1 MDSAIYGAMKASG
14 CMFGLAYGD
23 ALGKPTEFL
32 NYDQIIRQ
40 YGPTGPLRLN
50 GNPALV
56 TDDTQMTLAVAD
68 ALLDALA
75 DDAPASHTPA
85 TLTALTA
92 ETLAPHLRQRYQAW
106 AISPENNRAPGMT
119 CLRSIGRMSEGLPWT
134 QATEQNSKGCGANMR
149 VAPVGLVPGL
159 SDPVR
164 AAAAQFQS
172 ALTHG
177 HPTALAAS
185 DLTAFSVHWLAD
197 GMSSADLLPAL
208 QERCLEQ
215 SKVYHEDWLGLL
227 WQRPG
232 IDSPEDFIARGWK
245 ECFDALGRVAAAL
258 RTPNHNVDP
267 CLATGAG
274 WIAEE
279 ALATALHCF
288 LLYPDPEQVV
298 AMLGRGA
305 ATGGDSD
312 SIASIAGAF
321 AGAAHGFAAWPTSWA
336 DQIEYHI
343 DLRRIGSAWD

>member
-23 ALGKPTEFL
+23 ALGKPTEFW
-32 NYDQIIRQ
+32 NYDQIIDE
-40 YGPTGPLRLN
+40 YGPAGPLDLY

-68 ALLDALA
+68 ALLDVLA
-75 DDAPASHTPA
+75 GP
-85 TLTALTA
+85 TALTA
-92 ETLAPHLRQRYQAW
+92 ENLGPHLRQRYLAW

-119 CLRSIGRMSEGLPWT
+119 CLRAIGRMSEGLAWT

-149 VAPVGLVPGL
+149 VAPIGLVPGL
-159 SDPVR
+159 SDPER
-164 AAAAQFQS
+164 AAAAQFQA

-185 DLTAFSVHWLAD
+185 DLTAFAVRWLAD
-197 GMSSADLLPAL
+197 GMPSADLLTAL
-208 QERCLEQ
+208 QERCVEQ
-215 SKVYHEDWLGLL
+215 GKTYHENWLGSL

-232 IDSPEDFIARGWK
+232 VDSPEDFIARGWR
-245 ECFDALGRVAAAL
+245 ECLHALGRVATAVHA
-258 RTPNHNVDP
+258 PNRDADP

-305 ATGGDSD
+305 ATSGDSD

-321 AGAAHGFAAWPTSWA
+321 AGAAHGFAAWPADWA

-343 DLRRIGSAWD
+343 ELRRVGSAWD